1 MRTGQPREV
10 PAMRQTNPRWT
21 GAEQG
26 NVSEPSAPGGL
37 LDALG
42 VAAVVIDATSDIVL
56 WSPPAEQLFGY
67 TAEEALGKSVSTLL
81 VEPQHRTLVRKLFN
95 EVLQGTTWAGGFP
108 IKTKDGSIR
117 QIEFRNMG
125 LRDQQKNSYVLG
137 IATDQAT
144 LRTVETDLA
153 LSMRL
158 ISQSPIGLAVLD
170 TDLRYVLVNPALEA
184 ITGLPAAEHHG
195 RPVADM
201 LPFLDVAPVEAAM
214 RQVLATGTPLL
225 DQSAFGRPPADPDQ
239 EHAWSVSY
247 YRLEDTSGHV
257 LGLVVSVIDVSERHR
272 ATTEMTLA
280 RKRLALIANAG
291 VHIGTTLD
299 LAQTARELAEV
310 VVPDL
315 ADLAAVD
322 VLDEII
328 SDRQTS
334 SWPSERDGHAVFRAL
349 AVKSAYRTVASRA
362 ADPTGN
368 VARYDPDRL
377 ITQVVNSGKPIRV
390 PHLDEEGLRRVA
402 RDDESAALLAQ
413 AGTHS
418 YLGVPLKARGR
429 VIGTLSLIRARTP
442 GAFNDDDQLL
452 ACELAARA
460 AISIDNARLY
470 RNERRTALALQR
482 TLLPQRPP
490 RQPGLEIAYRYQP
503 AGATHEVGGDWFDAL
518 PLAGGETA
526 LIVGDVMGSGIT
538 AAATMG
544 QLRTATRTLTRLDL
558 APAEVLHHLDAVAG
572 QLEQT
577 YATCLYARYDPH
589 SACCRISVA
598 GHLPPVIV
606 RPDGTAEL
614 LDVPTGAPLG
624 VGGVPFGTVKV
635 DLVPGS
641 RLVLYTDGLVETRDD
656 PIDQRLDALV
666 RMLSGPR
673 RSLERTCDLLLHAL
687 RSPDGHDDVALLI
700 AETHPV

>member
-1 MRTGQPREV
+1 MRTGQPGKV
-10 PAMRQTNPRWT
+10 PAMSQSDPRRT
-21 GAEQG
+21 DVEQDT
-26 NVSEPSAPGGL
+26 VPEPSAPGGL

-42 VAAVVIDATSDIVL
+42 VTAVVLDAKGDIVL
-56 WSPPAEQLFGY
+56 WSPSAEQLFGY
-67 TAEEALGKSVSTLL
+67 TADEALGQSASELL
-81 VEPQHRTLVRKLFN
+81 VAPQHRTMVNKLFK
-95 EVLQGTTWAGGFP
+95 EVLQGAPWAGGFP
-108 IKTKDGSIR
+108 VRVKDGSVR
-117 QIEFRNMG
+117 QVEFRNMR
-125 LRDQQKNSYVLG
+125 LEDRQKNVYALG
-137 IATDQAT
+137 IATDRAT

-153 LSMRL
+153 LCMRL

-170 TDLRYVLVNPALEA
+170 TDLRYVLVNPALER
-184 ITGLPAAEHHG
+184 ITGLPAAEHVG
-195 RPVADM
+195 RSVADA
-201 LPFLDVAPVEAAM
+201 LSFLDAATVEAAM
-214 RQVLATGTPLL
+214 RQVLDTGTPLV
-225 DQSAFGRPPADPDQ
+225 DQFALGRPPSDPDQ
-239 EHAWSVSY
+239 DHAWSVSY
-247 YRLEDTSGHV
+247 HRLEDTGGRV
-257 LGLVVSVIDVSERHR
+257 LGAAISVNDVSERHR
-272 ATTEMTLA
+272 ATAEMTLA
-280 RKRLALIANAG
+280 RRRLAQIADAG
-291 VHIGTTLD
+291 VRIGTTLD
-299 LAQTARELAEV
+299 LAQTASELAEV

-322 VLDEII
+322 ILDEII
-328 SDRQTS
+328 TDRQAS
-334 SWPSERDGHAVFRAL
+334 SWPSEENGHAVFRAL
-349 AVKSAYRTVASRA
+349 AVKSAYRTVASHA
-362 ADPTGN
+362 ADPKGN

-390 PHLDEEGLRRVA
+390 PHLDDEALRRVA
-402 RDDESAALLAQ
+402 RDDDSAALLAQ

-418 YLGVPLKARGR
+418 YLGVPLIARGR
-429 VIGTLSLIRARTP
+429 VIGTLSLIRTRTP
-442 GAFNDDDQLL
+442 GSFSHDDQLL

-518 PLAGGETA
+518 PLAGGDTA

-558 APAEVLHHLDAVAG
+558 APAEVLHHLDDVTG

-577 YATCLYARYDPH
+577 YATCLYARYNPH
-589 SACCRISVA
+589 SACCRIAVA

-614 LDVPTGAPLG
+614 VDVPTGAPLG
-624 VGGVPFGTVKV
+624 VGGVPFSTVQV
-635 DLVPGS
+635 NLVPGS

-656 PIDQRLDALV
+656 PIDERLDALV

-673 RSLERTCDLLLHAL
+673 RSLERICDLLLHAL
-687 RSPDGHDDVALLI
+687 RPSDGHDDVALLI